1 MITFL
6 PTYLEYVMG
15 DALAFEMLLFIVF
28 FLILE
33 IRLGLRRTLVWYR
46 QSQQSD
52 DQLRAALWQILRNK

>member
-33 IRLGLRRTLVWYR
+33 VRRGLRRTLVWYR

>member
-1 MITFL
+1 
-6 PTYLEYVMG
+6 MG

-33 IRLGLRRTLVWYR
+33 VRRGLRRTLVWYR